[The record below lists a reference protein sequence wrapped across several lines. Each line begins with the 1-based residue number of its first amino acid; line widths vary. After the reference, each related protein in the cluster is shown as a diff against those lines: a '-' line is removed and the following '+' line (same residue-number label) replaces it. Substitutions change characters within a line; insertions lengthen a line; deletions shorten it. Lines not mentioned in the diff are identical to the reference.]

1 MKRIR
6 RLEPKAREVIR
17 KKLYDMGEV
26 ETEEAMELVRPHF
39 LHDARASYERDL
51 RRTTQQI
58 MSSIRDDKGA
68 RTTFACDVEGI
79 HKYVNIDASNDV
91 ESLRSV
97 DAQLRTKLEGL
108 KISSAKASKR
118 RMEVEGQMSLDLEKI
133 VGGEKNAG
141 SNSENS

>member
-1 MKRIR
+1 MTRIR

-26 ETEEAMELVRPHF
+26 ETEEAMDLVRPHF

-97 DAQLRTKLEGL
+97 DVQLRTKLEGL

-118 RMEVEGQMSLDLEKI
+118 RMEVEGQIEALQEDAA
-133 VGGEKNAG
+133 GEQNTG
-141 SNSENS
+141 SAK